1 MKWFRKAEDET
12 SSFLIDHPKVKTWSI
27 WIGKFFLEALS
38 AFIFAYG
45 FRAFISPSLACVEEW
60 MQAPVTSIN
69 ALISGGAS
77 GIAQAIIK
85 FIEMF
90 LPREHLLEMETTL
103 ISIFYFVIN
112 IPLFL
117 LAWFKISKQFAIF
130 TLINV
135 AFVSLFNQVIQDSW
149 IYEVVNIY
157 EDNLARTIFGGITT
171 GLSSG
176 LALMV
181 GTSSGGIDII
191 SMYISEKKSSS
202 VGQYSV
208 ICNSI
213 TVLCFVIFSII
224 GLNTNPLRDA
234 SGEALP
240 ADFTP
245 TVTMALY
252 TLVYFFVSGK
262 VIDVLNTKNKKQE
275 LQIFTTNETLPIVLI
290 RAFPHSCTVVESRG
304 AFTGRRNLMVY
315 MVISRSE
322 KKKAI
327 QLIKA
332 VDKLSFITVIDL
344 NQVYG
349 RFYIKPIE

>member
-60 MQAPVTSIN
+60 MRPEPVTSIN

-90 LPREHLLEMETTL
+90 PGVHLLEMEKTL

-135 AFVSLFNQVIQDSW
+135 AFVSLFNQVIPDSW

-176 LALMV
+176 LAL
-181 GTSSGGIDII
+181 
-191 SMYISEKKSSS
+191 
-202 VGQYSV
+202 
-208 ICNSI
+208 
-213 TVLCFVIFSII
+213 
-224 GLNTNPLRDA
+224 
-234 SGEALP
+234 
-240 ADFTP
+240 
-245 TVTMALY
+245 
-252 TLVYFFVSGK
+252 FF
-262 VIDVLNTKNKKQE
+262 IL
-275 LQIFTTNETLPIVLI
+275 
-290 RAFPHSCTVVESRG
+290 
-304 AFTGRRNLMVY
+304 
-315 MVISRSE
+315 
-322 KKKAI
+322 
-327 QLIKA
+327 
-332 VDKLSFITVIDL
+332 
-344 NQVYG
+344 
-349 RFYIKPIE
+349 